1 MPRIRHCCG
10 YKSWRRAARWR
21 RRPMRGST
29 STSTAT
35 RAPTPLRSANNR
47 ALLFIFALYEGKN
60 EQQYDHTV
68 PLYQHRAIG
77 IQQLDWH
84 NPSNEPKYIP
94 LTGIGLVTT

>member
-1 MPRIRHCCG
+1 
-10 YKSWRRAARWR
+10 
-21 RRPMRGST
+21 
-29 STSTAT
+29 
-35 RAPTPLRSANNR
+35 
-47 ALLFIFALYEGKN
+47 LFIFALYEGKN

>member
-1 MPRIRHCCG
+1 MPIQLLDANGAVLVKRHC
-10 YKSWRRAARWR
+10 
-21 RRPMRGST
+21 MIV
-29 STSTAT
+29 
-35 RAPTPLRSANNR
+35 
-47 ALLFIFALYEGKN
+47 LLFIFALYEGKN